1 MSHYTATITHY
12 KNQPIGIGLA
22 NDPINGLIISSI
34 DEEGALSKS
43 CLKSGMKLCTINN
56 IDVSCLSSKEAVKV
70 LKEAEGKLVLSAEV
84 VVPADITFVA
94 DKHYRRQDGVIMHGM
109 MRNDIEN
116 ATPTIFKEA
125 GVPAE
130 LFSRIYKLIESD
142 LLPPAASLRIH
153 EKAFER
159 EFEHYVWDQM
169 VKGGMVGWGSESR
182 QEKKFYEMTL
192 KSSHLERNCDLKAME
207 VVMKVNAML
216 AKYNL
221 MATVALEPIS
231 NGKQSNKARNKY
243 ERLNVVGLSFHKME

>member
-22 NDPINGLIISSI
+22 NDPKNGLIISSI

-43 CLKSGMKLCTINN
+43 CLKSGMKLRTINN

-94 DKHYRRQDGVIMHGM
+94 DIHYRRQDGVIMHGM

-169 VKGGMVGWGSESR
+169 SFEAAAASMSR
-182 QEKKFYEMTL
+182 PLLKKFYEMTL

>member
-43 CLKSGMKLCTINN
+43 CLKSGMKLRTINN

-159 EFEHYVWDQM
+159 VFGHYVPNG
-169 VKGGMVGWGSESR
+169 KR
-182 QEKKFYEMTL
+182 RNLEKKFYEMTL